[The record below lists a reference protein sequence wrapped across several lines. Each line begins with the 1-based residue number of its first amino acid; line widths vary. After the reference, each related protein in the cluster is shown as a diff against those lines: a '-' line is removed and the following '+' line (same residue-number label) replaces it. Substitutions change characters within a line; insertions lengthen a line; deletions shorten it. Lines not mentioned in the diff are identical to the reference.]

1 MRLLLNRLALIPRLL
16 LALAGLASTA
26 TRADLVWTKGS
37 GWTVEGGALS
47 GLAGAEGRNAL
58 DQMNKAR
65 SAEEGGSLRSAVAP
79 SNAAPA
85 IRPGMSATTNDFD
98 GPVRTTPRF
107 GCSVVNG

>member
-26 TRADLVWTKGS
+26 TRADLVWTRGS

-65 SAEEGGSLRSAVAP
+65 QSEEDGSHRSAIRTYQ
-79 SNAAPA
+79 A
-85 IRPGMSATTNDFD
+85 IAKKYPNSI
-98 GPVRTTPRF
+98 
-107 GCSVVNG
+107 